1 MGRHEGRTSG
11 SCDDW
16 VDLRVGGGGMTPY
29 NDTTKAGDDI
39 KLHRST
45 WNPPTVGLKLRTCG
59 HQSNAGFVFLL
70 AFFPDSRVCVW
81 VCVCPTCMAVSPAA
95 SLSDRNAS
103 PHAGG
108 GDRRRQRLRAVAS
121 TVTAA
126 HTNGSRRLLWPFPY
140 TGFDTFPPS
149 ARFVSRQTVSTCY
162 CCPPAWLR
170 ICRSVCQPASGLR
183 REASFIKRKQAGDQ
197 DMRTVNLLEMFQR
210 LRGSSHWK
218 PARNILHQHWIN
230 LHSTNKLEKA
240 DNYI

>member
-1 MGRHEGRTSG
+1 MILNCTGVREILLLSVWNSG
-11 SCDDW
+11 LAAINQTPALFSCW
-16 VDLRVGGGGMTPY
+16 P
-29 NDTTKAGDDI
+29 
-39 KLHRST
+39 
-45 WNPPTVGLKLRTCG
+45 
-59 HQSNAGFVFLL
+59 FFLT
-70 AFFPDSRVCVW
+70 AECVCEFVCVPRVW
-81 VCVCPTCMAVSPAA
+81 PCLRLPVS
-95 SLSDRNAS
+95 LTGM
-103 PHAGG
+103 HLLMWGG

-183 REASFIKRKQAGDQ
+183 REASFIKRKQAGDE

>member
-1 MGRHEGRTSG
+1 MKSSYCLFETP
-11 SCDDW
+11 DW
-16 VDLRVGGGGMTPY
+16 RPSIKHRLCFP
-29 NDTTKAGDDI
+29 AG
-39 KLHRST
+39 LFS
-45 WNPPTVGLKLRTCG
+45 WQP
-59 HQSNAGFVFLL
+59 S
-70 AFFPDSRVCVW
+70 VCVSL
-81 VCVCPTCMAVSPAA
+81 CVSHVYGRVSGCQ
-95 SLSDRNAS
+95 SLWQECISS
-103 PHAGG
+103 CGG

-183 REASFIKRKQAGDQ
+183 REASFIKRKQAGDE
-197 DMRTVNLLEMFQR
+197 DMRTVNLLEIFQR